1 MQLYSRLKALYAK
14 RQSHIIGVQ
23 GESCLVQ
30 MNNEEVTYAK
40 REKLIN
46 DSLQRIGEKL

>member
-1 MQLYSRLKALYAK
+1 
-14 RQSHIIGVQ
+14 
-23 GESCLVQ
+23 

-46 DSLQRIGEKL
+46 DSLQRIGEKLGQL